1 MKLLLDTHI
10 WLWSLLDPKHLSAKV
25 AAELENPQN
34 ELWLSPISIWE
45 LLILAGDGRVS
56 LGMEPE
62 DWVQN
67 ALSRVAF
74 KEATINN
81 AVVLKTS
88 QIDLPDLLDRFLVA
102 TALVYDLTLIT
113 SDEHLFR
120 TKASIIA
127 NR

>member
-10 WLWSLLDPKHLSAKV
+10 WLWSLLEPKHLSAKV
-25 AAELENPQN
+25 TAELENPLN

-45 LLILAGDGRVS
+45 LLILVGDGRVS
-56 LGMEPE
+56 LGMDPE

-67 ALSRVAF
+67 ALSMVAL

-88 QIDLPDLLDRFLVA
+88 QIDLTDLLDRFLVA
-102 TALVYDLTLIT
+102 TAMVYDLTLVT
-113 SDEHLFR
+113 SDERLFR